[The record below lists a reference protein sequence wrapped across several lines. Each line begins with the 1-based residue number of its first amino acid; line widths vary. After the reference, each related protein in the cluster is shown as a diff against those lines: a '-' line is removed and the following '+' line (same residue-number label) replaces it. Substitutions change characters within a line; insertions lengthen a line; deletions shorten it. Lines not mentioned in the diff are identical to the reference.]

1 MPSLSFLRAPL
12 AKTHNSYANALAL
25 ILTLVYILTGSFHA
39 LLTFVGM
46 SSWVFYVSTVLGLII
61 LRRREP
67 GLHRPYR
74 PTIALP
80 VIFVLAGTVIIV
92 RSAMFAPI
100 QGGVLA
106 GLLVLGALI
115 SMVRTR

>member
-1 MPSLSFLRAPL
+1 M
-12 AKTHNSYANALAL
+12 ALL
-25 ILTLVYILTGSFHA
+25 LTLAYILTGSFRA

-67 GLHRPYR
+67 ELHRPYR
-74 PTIALP
+74 PSIALP
-80 VIFVLAGTVIIV
+80 VIFVLAGTFIIV
-92 RSAMFAPI
+92 RSAVFAPM

-106 GLLVLGALI
+106 VLLVVGTLI
-115 SMVRTR
+115 SVSRTR